1 MKVTRNNVWLGLS
14 GLIALAGALG
24 AWHWLNGL
32 ESAPP
37 AAGERAGQAWVDAG
51 LADADPAS
59 ESGRDESAAAGVVAA
74 QPESWPP
81 LPPLETPLADIIDEL
96 SERARA
102 GDPDAA
108 CRLAAELLRCSVAKR
123 SAGFAEDMEHQ
134 LARQDSTPDA
144 MLQTIARAQTD
155 AERYGSTC
163 EGIDEA
169 TLASTFDWQRQSA
182 VLSPERRLAFALYPA
197 LNRRDF
203 LSDYER
209 WGEYRRLALPW
220 LEAAA
225 RDGDPA
231 AIVVLARIYGDH
243 RQSAFPA
250 PPFRIRDDEKFVLY
264 AELMDRLGLAID
276 AVQTAAA
283 SARERLSAQAQTRLA
298 AQVEDM
304 ASRLSGPLE
313 PDAAERVIQNSLRA
327 ANRPEH
333 CAPPQVQ

>member
-1 MKVTRNNVWLGLS
+1 MAA
-14 GLIALAGALG
+14 LISLLGALG
-24 AWHWLNGL
+24 AWRWLADS
-32 ESAPP
+32 ESAPQ
-37 AAGERAGQAWVDAG
+37 AAGAQSGQAWADTG
-51 LADADPAS
+51 SADADPAS
-59 ESGRDESAAAGVVAA
+59 TAESADAVGTASSPAA
-74 QPESWPP
+74 WPP
-81 LPPLETPLADIIDEL
+81 LPPLETPLAEIIDTL
-96 SERARA
+96 TERARR

-123 SAGFAEDMEHQ
+123 TAGFAEDMEQQ

-144 MLQTIARAQTD
+144 MLETIARAQTN

-163 EGIDEA
+163 EGIDEE

-203 LSDYER
+203 LSDYDR

-231 AIVVLARIYGDH
+231 AIIVLARVYGDH
-243 RQSAFPA
+243 RQNAFPA

-264 AELMDRLGLAID
+264 AELMDRLGID
-276 AVQTAAA
+276 VDVVQA
-283 SARERLSAQAQTRLA
+283 SATRARERLPAQVQSRLA
-298 AQVEDM
+298 AQVEAM
-304 ASRLSGPLE
+304 ASRLAGPLD
-313 PDAAERVIQNSLRA
+313 PDAAERALQSSLRA
-327 ANRPEH
+327 ANRPED
-333 CAPPQVQ
+333 CAAPEAQ